1 LAPHPAHPE
10 WQPIELAVYGYRLA
24 DTQETAVLRALTM
37 FCARHPDLV
46 EVAPIRLF
54 PPAREDDPNWLLG
67 FKSSQALVASMPT
80 EAAYT
85 FVRCMKVFDRL
96 QALLSQ
102 ALASMAGMMADSY
115 AHHCE
120 RDIRLINQSME
131 MTVKDTRIADLEQQ
145 LAELQIARNA
155 GIDRDALLEA
165 QLEDA
170 QWALGNANEML
181 ALSNEHLAQMEQQ
194 GQNEEEEEDPE
205 EVEGVSEM
213 DTEENVP
220 PPVDRPHS
228 PAGSIASVNDL
239 DDF

>member
-1 LAPHPAHPE
+1 
-10 WQPIELAVYGYRLA
+10 
-24 DTQETAVLRALTM
+24 M
-37 FCARHPDLV
+37 
-46 EVAPIRLF
+46 
-54 PPAREDDPNWLLG
+54 
-67 FKSSQALVASMPT
+67 
-80 EAAYT
+80 
-85 FVRCMKVFDRL
+85 
-96 QALLSQ
+96 
-102 ALASMAGMMADSY
+102 
-115 AHHCE
+115 
-120 RDIRLINQSME
+120 
-131 MTVKDTRIADLEQQ
+131 
-145 LAELQIARNA
+145 
-155 GIDRDALLEA
+155 EA

-213 DTEENVP
+213 DTEGNVP

>member
-1 LAPHPAHPE
+1 MWTVLGAVGYTTPPLYVGREYVERSVPRCRVSLALAPHPAHPE

-24 DTQETAVLRALTM
+24 DTQETAVLRALTT

-131 MTVKDTRIADLEQQ
+131 MTVKDTRIAD
-145 LAELQIARNA
+145 
-155 GIDRDALLEA
+155 
-165 QLEDA
+165 
-170 QWALGNANEML
+170 
-181 ALSNEHLAQMEQQ
+181 
-194 GQNEEEEEDPE
+194 
-205 EVEGVSEM
+205 
-213 DTEENVP
+213 
-220 PPVDRPHS
+220 
-228 PAGSIASVNDL
+228 
-239 DDF
+239 